1 MKTLSLLGC
10 TGSIG
15 ESVLS
20 LVDLYPDRFRIGAL
34 AAGSNVQKLLLQ
46 VKKYRPDLVA
56 VKDSTS
62 AREMRR
68 QLPGTKILEG
78 EEGITRAAVDDL
90 CDIVV
95 AAISGFAGLKP
106 VYAALKSG
114 KCVALAN
121 KESLVA
127 AGEVMTGIL
136 GDNGGAI
143 IPVDSEHS
151 AIHQCLKGSHSP
163 KEVGRLILTASGGP
177 FLTLPIESFQN
188 ISVKEA
194 LAHPTWKMGPK
205 ITIDSATMM
214 NKGLEVI
221 EAHHLFG
228 VSEQDISV
236 IIQPQSL
243 IHSMVEF
250 IDGTILAQ
258 MSLTDMRV
266 ALLYAFSYPERWESR
281 LPKLDLFSLP
291 SLDFIEPDLNRFP
304 CLSLAYQAL
313 AAGATFPA
321 ALNAANEIAVSAF
334 LSERIHFTRI
344 HEIVETVLQKH
355 EALSGVDLES
365 VFQAD
370 QQARALAEECLKNQD
385 DLC

>member
-34 AAGSNVQKLLLQ
+34 AAGSNVQKLRLQ
-46 VKKYRPDLVA
+46 IKKYRPELVA
-56 VKDSTS
+56 VQDITS
-62 AREMRR
+62 AKELQS

-78 EEGITRAAVDDL
+78 EEGIIRVAADDL

-106 VYAALKSG
+106 VYAALKAG

-127 AGEVMTGIL
+127 AGEAMTGIL
-136 GDNGGAI
+136 GNNGGAI

-163 KEVGRLILTASGGP
+163 REVGRLILTASGGP
-177 FLTLPIESFQN
+177 FLTLPMKSFQN
-188 ISVKEA
+188 ISVEEA

-228 VSEQDISV
+228 VSGKDIAV

-281 LPKLDLFSLP
+281 LPKFDLFSLQ
-291 SLDFIEPDLNRFP
+291 SLDFIEPDFNRFP

-313 AAGATFPA
+313 EAGATFPA
-321 ALNAANEIAVSAF
+321 ALNAANETAVSAF

-344 HEIVETVLQKH
+344 YEIVETVLQKH

-370 QQARALAEECLKNQD
+370 QQARALAEECIKNQD
-385 DLC
+385 

>member
-1 MKTLSLLGC
+1 MKILSLLGC

-15 ESVLS
+15 ENVLS
-20 LVDLYPDRFRIGAL
+20 LVDLYPDQFRIGVL
-34 AAGSNVQKLLLQ
+34 AAGSNIQKLLLQ
-46 VKKYRPDLVA
+46 VQKYRPELVA
-56 VKDSTS
+56 VRDIAS
-62 AREMRR
+62 ARELRS
-68 QLPGTKILEG
+68 QLPGIKILEG
-78 EEGITRAAVDDL
+78 EEGIIRAAADNL

-106 VYAALKSG
+106 VYAALKAG

-121 KESLVA
+121 KESLIA
-127 AGEVMTGIL
+127 AGEAMTSIL
-136 GDNGGAI
+136 GDNGGKI

-151 AIHQCLKGSHSP
+151 ALHQCLKGSHSP
-163 KEVGRLILTASGGP
+163 REVSRLILTASGGP
-177 FLTLPIESFQN
+177 FLTLPIESLHDV
-188 ISVKEA
+188 SVKEA

-228 VSEQDISV
+228 VSGQDIAV

-258 MSLTDMRV
+258 MSLPDMRV
-266 ALLYAFSYPERWESR
+266 ALLYAFSYPERWKSR

-291 SLDFIEPDLNRFP
+291 SLDFVRPDLNRFP
-304 CLSLAYQAL
+304 CLDLAYQAL
-313 AAGATFPA
+313 GAGATFPA
-321 ALNAANEIAVSAF
+321 ALNAANETAVSAF

-344 HEIVETVLQKH
+344 YEIVETVLQKH
-355 EALSGVDLES
+355 EALSGADLES

-370 QQARALAEECLKNQD
+370 QQARALAEECIKNHD
-385 DLC
+385 